1 MSPLR
6 KWCLCSY
13 CHFCREIR
21 GLTCLSWKCG
31 PVLCLSLFFYSMA
44 LNTLL
49 NKNLALLNISHSKIT
64 LLLCMIR
71 RLTSSIFEK
80 EICIRDD
87 MENSC
92 QLCDISY
99 SCNHFS
105 KSLSFE
111 RTSAK
116 LLLNSSSNKII
127 DSLRNCLTHYSA
139 GGGQRVL
146 LLRATTWRI
155 LGASG
160 VPGGAGPLLQRALGL
175 RGPREML
182 ACTDLPAGTEEAM

>member
-1 MSPLR
+1 MLVKTLFVSEMYFLGFSKYSGASNVSSPQVMSLFLLPFLQ
-6 KWCLCSY
+6 
-13 CHFCREIR
+13 EIW
-21 GLTCLSWKCG
+21 GLTCLSWKFG

-49 NKNLALLNISHSKIT
+49 NKNLALLNIPHSKIT

-105 KSLSFE
+105 KCLSFE

-116 LLLNSSSNKII
+116 LLLTSSSNKIL

-146 LLRATTWRI
+146 LLRATT
-155 LGASG
+155 
-160 VPGGAGPLLQRALGL
+160 
-175 RGPREML
+175 
-182 ACTDLPAGTEEAM
+182 